1 MYTTTYNE
9 NRILYDIF
17 QFEFLMRITIQEDQW
32 LHIEFIKSHLLSLLC
47 HYFDDD
53 ILHYLLICHLFFLRV
68 SALLSIHFLYL
79 LWLYVS
85 YKIIMINVTDLWISS
100 FFFCIIISSQIIFR
114 VDRVIQKCTQKALEP
129 SLIVLNLLLFVEL
142 QHINRCVYIEPLVG

>member
-9 NRILYDIF
+9 NGILYDIF

-100 FFFCIIISSQIIFR
+100 FFASSLTTVWSSVDSFLFFINVFMLYIFFTGNFKIY
-114 VDRVIQKCTQKALEP
+114 VKNYK
-129 SLIVLNLLLFVEL
+129 
-142 QHINRCVYIEPLVG
+142 